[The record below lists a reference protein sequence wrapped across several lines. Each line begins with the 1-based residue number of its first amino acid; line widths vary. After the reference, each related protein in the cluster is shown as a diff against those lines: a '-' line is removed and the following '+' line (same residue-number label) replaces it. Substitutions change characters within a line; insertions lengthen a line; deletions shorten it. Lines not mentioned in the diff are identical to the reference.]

1 MKWKTIIF
9 ILLASATIGWGQK
22 FSNVLD
28 YVNQPEPLQKTF
40 MLQSAQSSK
49 IWVQLPGKRNGAQID
64 TLATGG
70 SLPAS
75 DWQSDRG
82 ALWNGYMIID
92 LNITNNDLVTDSLS
106 VKVTAL
112 DEDGNSIANDYSYA
126 TFGTAPGHSTGA
138 SYLSWTTAT
147 TYRADFTGAFGIG
160 TFGFLIEVSANDAV
174 SGHESTAGG
183 SVIKVTLR

>member
-1 MKWKTIIF
+1 MRRKELIV
-9 ILLASATIGWGQK
+9 LLVLITAGLGWGQK
-22 FSNVLD
+22 FRNVLD
-28 YVNQPEPLQKTF
+28 YVNHPEPLQKTF

-70 SLPAS
+70 SLPAIA
-75 DWQSDRG
+75 WQSRD

-126 TFGTAPGHSTGA
+126 TFGTAPGNSTGA
-138 SYLSWTTAT
+138 SYFDWTSGT

-160 TFGFLIEVSANDAV
+160 TFGFLIEISANDAV
-174 SGHESTAGG
+174 SGHESTKDG
-183 SVIKVTLR
+183 SVCKVTLR